1 MWTGRLTSLTSF
13 TGPTDMVVRAI
24 CSLTACTSFPSPA
37 SLTLPLRGTAPIRSP
52 DAGFYLSD
60 IIIIIYKTSI
70 PFEHKKKCHV
80 PAGQRREKI
89 DKALAGKRAMRELQT
104 ITNCATRLL
113 RTDCGSLKL
122 CTGFA
127 VAILFSIRPSSSSAC
142 KSDFFS
148 LLNVIKKIR
157 KPLPNPMIGQRF
169 LAHAQPHDYMSN
181 DRILKEKC

>member
-60 IIIIIYKTSI
+60 IIIIIIYKTSI

-142 KSDFFS
+142 KSDFFFT
-148 LLNVIKKIR
+148 
-157 KPLPNPMIGQRF
+157 P
-169 LAHAQPHDYMSN
+169 
-181 DRILKEKC
+181 